1 MHPSRLVVLTAA
13 AVGALSLPVR
23 YLTTDLVGV
32 VAGWDAAAWPGV
44 ALLLAAGVVALTG
57 DRREGLPAPG
67 TVLVVLL
74 TAAAT
79 VFALAKLVDAGSAVD
94 VVDQAAGTA
103 SIGVGAWML
112 AATSVFALGG
122 AVATASRRVV

>member
-1 MHPSRLVVLTAA
+1 MLTAA
-13 AVGALSLPVR
+13 AVSALSLPVR

-44 ALLLAAGVVALTG
+44 ALLLAAGAGVVALTG

-94 VVDQAAGTA
+94 VVEQAAGTA